1 MGQKTQNHFLKFFI
15 HLSVIFLYI
24 CPRKNYRQIYGKSKA
39 SLQRNFRTGMPP
51 KFFSTILCFV
61 ALVYNSFFF
70 QNSCFTEIIRHQ
82 ILIQTLS
89 KSMTRSIDRKLPGLK
104 ILCHLKLVMLP
115 EIYSYVTQNFIR
127 CNTQRN
133 KNE

>member
-1 MGQKTQNHFLKFFI
+1 MRQKTQNHFLKFFI

-24 CPRKNYRQIYGKSKA
+24 CRGKNQRQIYGKSKA
-39 SLQRNFRTGMPP
+39 SLQGNFRTGMPR

-61 ALVYNSFFF
+61 ALVNNSYFF
-70 QNSCFTEIIRHQ
+70 QNSRFTEIIQHQ
-82 ILIQTLS
+82 ILIQTPS
-89 KSMTRSIDRKLPGLK
+89 KSMTRSNDRKSPGLK